1 MAIGIDMF
9 GTGGE
14 GLGGLFVGNQ
24 MAMDRDRAM
33 MDQQKGLADIA
44 SSQAMTRQ
52 RELTNQLDE
61 ALLPG
66 KIEDA
71 ALARTQKQ
79 EADKVAK
86 FNASGEQFGKLG
98 MTLGGIPAAARPA
111 ALRQM
116 AASAGIGDDN
126 PMLNMFMNM
135 DPEQM
140 PDAMAKFSQ
149 GFFEQGDKARVEA
162 QKRGLMMEQKRAE
175 LASKEAEGEAN
186 RQMRRDIAADSYALR
201 RDIAAM
207 TQAGQDRRAS
217 AKGAAKGPTDILAA
231 AAAGKIDP
239 KKVIAYYA
247 VKEAQEGL
255 TPEEVQARDAMER
268 LTLSMPGAGKSEA
281 AAQMGLAP
289 SQQEKVKSLQES
301 IRGGKS
307 PSSQAAPLGAGD
319 IPKISD
325 RAGYDKLPSGSTYID
340 PNGVKRTK
348 K

>member
-24 MAMDRDRAM
+24 LAMDRDKAM
-33 MDQQKGLADIA
+33 MEQQKGLADIA

-86 FNASGEQFGKLG
+86 FNASGEQFGRLSQ
-98 MTLGGIPAAARPA
+98 TLSSVPAAARPA

-126 PMLNMFMNM
+126 QMLEMFMNM

-149 GFFEQGDKARVEA
+149 GFYEKSDQARKEKFQKDLAFKQKEMEVTTRGEERRLDREA
-162 QKRGLMMEQKRAE
+162 RSEDRRLDR
-175 LASKEAEGEAN
+175 EARSAD
-186 RQMRRDIAADSYALR
+186 RAADR
-201 RDIAAM
+201 
-207 TQAGQDRRAS
+207 GQRATAAS

-231 AAAGKIDP
+231 AATGKIDP

-255 TPEEVQARDAMER
+255 TPEEMQARDAMER

-307 PSSQAAPLGAGD
+307 PSSQAAPKGAGD

-325 RAGYDKLPSGSTYID
+325 RAGYDKLPSGATYID

>member
-24 MAMDRDRAM
+24 LAMDRDKAM

-71 ALARTQKQ
+71 ALARSQKQ

-175 LASKEAEGEAN
+175 LEAKAAEGEAN
-186 RQMRRDIAADSYALR
+186 RQMRRDIAADANALR

-217 AKGAAKGPTDILAA
+217 AKGAGKPASAQKLTTDQAIAA
-231 AAAGKIDP
+231 SIMNNPELSDQEKLEALQRYQYNKATLGKPGTEEQIMGT
-239 KKVIAYYA
+239 K
-247 VKEAQEGL
+247 
-255 TPEEVQARDAMER
+255 TPEERVESAITKGRKG
-268 LTLSMPGAGKSEA
+268 GAEAPTTGGTDIA
-281 AAQMGLAP
+281 AAVKKAG
-289 SQQEKVKSLQES
+289 QQYEPDKFEYRVTPDGRVQK
-301 IRGGKS
+301 R
-307 PSSQAAPLGAGD
+307 
-319 IPKISD
+319 PK
-325 RAGYDKLPSGSTYID
+325 
-340 PNGVKRTK
+340 
-348 K
+348 